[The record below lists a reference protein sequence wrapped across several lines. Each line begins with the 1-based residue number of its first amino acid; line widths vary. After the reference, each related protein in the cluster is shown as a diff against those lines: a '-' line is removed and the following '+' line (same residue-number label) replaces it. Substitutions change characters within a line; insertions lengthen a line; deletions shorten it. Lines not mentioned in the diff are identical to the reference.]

1 MKTTLIM
8 IRHGQSITN
17 LTKVFT
23 GQLDTDLTELGKL
36 QAELAAKALKGTHI
50 DKMYSS
56 DLKRTVET
64 ALPTAKDHELNIIP
78 DPRLREIYAGVWE
91 GLDFEAIRERAL
103 IGSPWLPVVIITVCS
118 SG

>member
-23 GQLDTDLTELGKL
+23 GQLDTELTELGKL
-36 QAELAAKALKGTHI
+36 QADLAAKALRNVHI

-56 DLKRTVET
+56 DLRRTVDPWQERT
-64 ALPTAKDHELNIIP
+64 AAGQTC
-78 DPRLREIYAGVWE
+78 RLLSR
-91 GLDFEAIRERAL
+91 L
-103 IGSPWLPVVIITVCS
+103 
-118 SG
+118 